1 MKIIIQPNAKKQLKN
16 LDFTI
21 QKRIAKFIDNL
32 DGLENPRIKGKSLAG
47 NLSGFWRYRVGDY
60 RIICDIVDNEIT
72 IYILDISHRSKS
84 YKINMDYKY

>member
-16 LDFTI
+16 LDFTV

-32 DGLENPRIKGKSLAG
+32 EGLENPRIKGKSLAG

-60 RIICDIVDNEIT
+60 QIICDIVDNEIT

-84 YKINMDYKY
+84 YK

>member
-1 MKIIIQPNAKKQLKN
+1 MQIIIQPNAKKQLKN
-16 LDFTI
+16 LDFTV
-21 QKRIAKFIDNL
+21 QKRIAKLIDNL
-32 DGLENPRIKGKSLAG
+32 QELENPRIKGKSLAG

-84 YKINMDYKY
+84 YK

>member
-72 IYILDISHRSKS
+72 IYIYTR
-84 YKINMDYKY
+84 YFA

>member
-1 MKIIIQPNAKKQLKN
+1 MQIIIQPNAKKQLKN

-21 QKRIAKFIDNL
+21 QQRIAKFIDNL
-32 DGLENPRIKGKSLAG
+32 QELENPRIKGKSLAG

-60 RIICDIVDNEIT
+60 RIICDIVDSEIT

-84 YKINMDYKY
+84 YK

>member
-1 MKIIIQPNAKKQLKN
+1 MQIIIQPNAKKQLKN
-16 LDFTI
+16 LDFTV

-32 DGLENPRIKGKSLAG
+32 QELENPRIKGKSLVG

-60 RIICDIVDNEIT
+60 RIICDIVDSEIT

-84 YKINMDYKY
+84 YK

>member
-1 MKIIIQPNAKKQLKN
+1 MQIIIQPNAKKQLKN
-16 LDFTI
+16 LDFTV

-32 DGLENPRIKGKSLAG
+32 EGLENPRIKGKSLAG

-60 RIICDIVDNEIT
+60 RIICDIVDNEIA

-84 YKINMDYKY
+84 YK

>member
-16 LDFTI
+16 LDFTV

-32 DGLENPRIKGKSLAG
+32 EGLENPRIKGKSLAG

-84 YKINMDYKY
+84 YK

>member
-1 MKIIIQPNAKKQLKN
+1 MQIIIQPNAKKQLKN
-16 LDFTI
+16 LDFTV

-32 DGLENPRIKGKSLAG
+32 QELENPRIKGKSLAG

-60 RIICDIVDNEIT
+60 RIICDIVDSEIT

-84 YKINMDYKY
+84 YK